1 METHDWIIL
10 ALLVVVLVISILC
23 LVFSLKKKKES
34 HLEDELLDNKNQIIA
49 SLKSE
54 VNALSNSFATLLN
67 VFTNSQGEYNKSFVQ
82 NIESKIN
89 QINTSQTKSS
99 IEIEQKLENLRKSVE
114 ISINTMKDNTDTRL
128 DSIRKSVETSINTL
142 KDNTELRLENVRGQI
157 EKSLNNIQVE
167 NSKKLEE
174 MRQTVDE
181 KLQSTL
187 NARIT
192 ESFKTVSDS
201 LEKVTKGL
209 GEMQNLATGVGD
221 LKKVLSNVKTR
232 GILGEIQLG
241 NILEEILIKEQYETN
256 VITKKGSNE
265 RVEFAIKLP
274 GDGSHVYL
282 PIDSK
287 FPLEDYARLLD
298 AYDTA
303 DSVAV
308 TKHQK
313 ELSNKIKLFAKD
325 ISTKYI
331 DVPNTTEFAIMF
343 LPVEGLYAEVVRLGL
358 VEELQRNYKINIAG
372 PTTMAALLNSI
383 QMGFKSLAI
392 QQRSSEV
399 WETLAAVKT
408 EFDKFGDVL
417 KSAQT
422 KLDQANSE
430 LHKLVGTRT
439 RQIQRRLRDV
449 ASFNDYETKVL
460 IPTTNESEE
469 E

>member
-1 METHDWIIL
+1 MGTHDWIIL
-10 ALLVVVLVISILC
+10 ALLVVVLVISILSMI
-23 LVFSLKKKKES
+23 FSLKKKKES

-49 SLKSE
+49 SLKNE
-54 VNALSNSFATLLN
+54 VTALSNSFANLLN

-82 NIESKIN
+82 NVESKIN
-89 QINTSQTKSS
+89 QINASQTKSN

-114 ISINTMKDNTDTRL
+114 VSINTLKDNTEVRL
-128 DSIRKSVETSINTL
+128 EGIRKSVETSINTL
-142 KDNTELRLENVRGQI
+142 KDNTESRLENVRGQI

-192 ESFKTVSDS
+192 ESFRTVSES
-201 LEKVTKGL
+201 LDKVTKGL

-221 LKKVLSNVKTR
+221 LKKVLTNVKTR

-241 NILEEILIKEQYETN
+241 NILEEILISEQYETN
-256 VITKKGSNE
+256 VVTKKGSNE

-274 GDGSHVYL
+274 GDGNHVYL

-287 FPLEDYARLLD
+287 FPLEDYARLLE

-308 TKHQK
+308 AKHQK
-313 ELSNKIKLFAKD
+313 ELSTKIKSFAKD

-358 VEELQRNYKINIAG
+358 VEDLQRSYKINIAG

-399 WETLAAVKT
+399 WETLAAVKS

-422 KLDQANSE
+422 KLDQANNE

-439 RQIQRRLRDV
+439 RQIQRKLRDV
-449 ASFNDYETKVL
+449 AAFYNYETKVL
-460 IPTTNESEE
+460 IPSGEETEE

>member
-1 METHDWIIL
+1 MELHDWIIIGL
-10 ALLVVVLVISILC
+10 LTVLLVLV
-23 LVFSLKKKKES
+23 VFSLVLSFKKKEVNNI
-34 HLEDELLDNKNQIIA
+34 EDNLKENTNQIVGN
-49 SLKSE
+49 LKSE
-54 VNALSNSFATLLN
+54 VTALSNSFVNMFTL
-67 VFTNSQGEYNKSFVQ
+67 FTSSQSEANKSFVQ
-82 NIESKIN
+82 NVES
-89 QINTSQTKSS
+89 QIKLANDGQSKANL
-99 IEIEQKLENLRKSVE
+99 EIEQKLENIRNSVE
-114 ISINTMKDNTDTRL
+114 K
-128 DSIRKSVETSINTL
+128 SINTL
-142 KDNTELRLENVRGQI
+142 KENTDKRLENVREQI
-157 EKSLNNIQVE
+157 EKSLTSIQLE

-209 GEMQNLATGVGD
+209 GEMQTLATGVGD

-232 GILGEIQLG
+232 GILGEIQLS
-241 NILEEILIKEQYETN
+241 NILEEILIAEQYETN
-256 VITKKGSNE
+256 VITKRGSND

-274 GDGSHVYL
+274 GDGNPVYL

-287 FPLEDYARLLD
+287 FPIEDYSRLLD
-298 AYDTA
+298 AYETA
-303 DSVAV
+303 DSKLVE
-308 TKHQK
+308 KHQK
-313 ELSNKIKLFAKD
+313 DLAAKIKTFAKD
-325 ISTKYI
+325 ISSKYI

-343 LPVEGLYAEVVRLGL
+343 LPIEGLYAEVVRLGL
-358 VEELQRNYKINIAG
+358 VEDLQRTYKINIAG

-408 EFDKFGDVL
+408 EFEKFSDVL

-422 KLDQANSE
+422 KLDQANNE

-449 ASFNDYETKVL
+449 SSFNDYETKVL
-460 IPTTNESEE
+460 IPVNQDLDDE
-469 E
+469 

>member
-1 METHDWIIL
+1 MELHDWIIIGL
-10 ALLVVVLVISILC
+10 LTVLLVLV
-23 LVFSLKKKKES
+23 VFSLVLSFKKKEVNNI
-34 HLEDELLDNKNQIIA
+34 EDNLKENTNQIVGN
-49 SLKSE
+49 LKSE
-54 VNALSNSFATLLN
+54 VTALSNSFVNMFTL
-67 VFTNSQGEYNKSFVQ
+67 FTSSQSEANKSFVQ
-82 NIESKIN
+82 NVES
-89 QINTSQTKSS
+89 QIKLANDGQSKANL
-99 IEIEQKLENLRKSVE
+99 EIEQKLENIRNSVE
-114 ISINTMKDNTDTRL
+114 K
-128 DSIRKSVETSINTL
+128 SINTL
-142 KDNTELRLENVRGQI
+142 KENTDKRLENVREQI
-157 EKSLNNIQVE
+157 EKSLTSIQLE

-209 GEMQNLATGVGD
+209 GEMQTLATGVGD

-232 GILGEIQLG
+232 GILGEIQLS
-241 NILEEILIKEQYETN
+241 NILEEILIAEQYETN
-256 VITKKGSNE
+256 VITKRGSND

-274 GDGSHVYL
+274 GDGNPVYL

-287 FPLEDYARLLD
+287 FPIEDYSRLID
-298 AYDTA
+298 AYETA
-303 DSVAV
+303 DSKLVE
-308 TKHQK
+308 KHQK
-313 ELSNKIKLFAKD
+313 DLAAKIKTFAKD
-325 ISTKYI
+325 ISSKYI

-343 LPVEGLYAEVVRLGL
+343 LPIEGLYAEVVRLGL
-358 VEELQRNYKINIAG
+358 VEDLQRTYKINIAG

-408 EFDKFGDVL
+408 EFEKFSDVL

-422 KLDQANSE
+422 KLDQANNE

-449 ASFNDYETKVL
+449 SSFNDYETKVL
-460 IPTTNESEE
+460 IPVNQDLDDE
-469 E
+469 